1 MNPVNIDNLIEAIRG
16 MLNQSAYAR
25 GPVEIGFYKFDN
37 AVVVWPVEPPLTDW
51 SKPPSMIG
59 GSVYV
64 HDTETR
70 RTTTWPRL
78 AAPHVVEL
86 YRAAKARGDV

>member
-1 MNPVNIDNLIEAIRG
+1 MDVDQLIQAIRA
-16 MLNQSAYAR
+16 MFNNSAYAN
-25 GPVEIGFYKFDN
+25 GPVEVGVYKFDN
-37 AVVVWPVEPPLTDW
+37 AVVVWPIEAPIEDW
-51 SKPPSMIG
+51 TKPPTMIG

-64 HDTETR
+64 HDLDTR

-86 YRAAKARGDV
+86 YRAAKARGEVG

>member
-1 MNPVNIDNLIEAIRG
+1 MNLDPIIDTIRG
-16 MLNQSAYAR
+16 MFNQSAYAN
-25 GPVEIGFYKFDN
+25 GPVEIGTFKFDN
-37 AVVVWPVEPPLTDW
+37 AVVVWTVEPPPADW
-51 SKPPSMIG
+51 SKPPSTIG

-64 HDTETR
+64 HDSDTR

-86 YRAAKARGDV
+86 YRAAKARGEV

>member
-1 MNPVNIDNLIEAIRG
+1 MTTDEIIEAMRA
-16 MLNQSAYAR
+16 MLNQSAYAN
-25 GPVEIGFYKFDN
+25 GQVEIGTFTFDN
-37 AVVVWPVEPPLTDW
+37 AVVVWLVEPPLTDW
-51 SKPPSMIG
+51 SKPPSTIG

-64 HDTETR
+64 HDIDTR
-70 RTTTWPRL
+70 RTTMWPRL